1 MTLVGC
7 NKKTTAPAPVNA
19 PTSSTASMTAQ
30 DSSLLGNWILDK
42 KEYIS
47 NGVMMSGYPQNFND
61 PVNTHIE
68 FKSTPFTLPNGTAR
82 ECTDGM
88 VNPGFISQTYWYS
101 SSGTVNIGNI
111 TMTINLITNS
121 NLILQWGSVN
131 SAGTATDPALNTKK
145 TGVGRNYFIHA
156 IPIYHSL
163 KLMLKHITL
172 VFLLQK

>member
-7 NKKTTAPAPVNA
+7 NKKTTAPAPTLTVPN
-19 PTSSTASMTAQ
+19 TSTMALTAQ

-42 KEYIS
+42 KEYIA

-61 PVNTHIE
+61 PVNAHIE
-68 FKSTPFTLPNGTAR
+68 FKSTPFSLPTSVQR

-111 TMTINLITNS
+111 TMTINLINTS

-131 SAGTATDPALNTKK
+131 TQGTA
-145 TGVGRNYFIHA
+145 GY
-156 IPIYHSL
+156 IYYLHR
-163 KLMLKHITL
+163 
-172 VFLLQK
+172 